1 MLNSQSQITVA
12 RTMEMEWTE
21 ILRPA
26 RIFALP
32 IFLLDAAAALRQG
45 KATDGTQLEN
55 HRNSPRRG

>member
-1 MLNSQSQITVA
+1 
-12 RTMEMEWTE
+12 MEMEWTE